1 MTTLSIELP
10 TIPEPEETVSIIP
23 ENAKLLHTFIP
34 TVEQVEKNIP
44 IFHLYENDG
53 QKMIVTMTYDNGYK
67 PQESFI
73 LEDTMGTNP
82 DVILLGLN
90 DNQPIKA
97 KVDTGAGS
105 CSLNAKNIKSDD
117 HSVSFDFNNRHYKMG
132 LYAKHDIQTADGGSE
147 IRPVIKLS
155 VRINNESVPDVS
167 VNLNDRGQL
176 DDFLIGM
183 NLIEK
188 LNVKIDPTLKEYVDQ
203 AVELLGKNH
212 EIIGD

>member
-10 TIPEPEETVSIIP
+10 TIQEPVETVSIIP

-44 IFHLYENDG
+44 IFQLYENDG

-67 PQESFI
+67 PHDSFI

-105 CSLNAKNIKSDD
+105 CSLNAKNIKFDD
-117 HSVSFDFNNRHYKMG
+117 HSVSFHFNNRHYKMG

-188 LNVKIDPTLKEYVDQ
+188 LNVKIDPSLKEYVDQ
-203 AVELLGKNH
+203 AVELLGKSH
-212 EIIGD
+212 EII

>member
-23 ENAKLLHTFIP
+23 ENAKLLHIFIP

-44 IFHLYENDG
+44 IFQLYENDG

-73 LEDTMGTNP
+73 LEDTIGTHP
-82 DVILLGLN
+82 EVILLGLN

-105 CSLNAKNIKSDD
+105 CSLNAKNIKFDD
-117 HSVSFDFNNRHYKMG
+117 YSVSFDFNNRHYKMG

-188 LNVKIDPTLKEYVDQ
+188 LNVKIDPSLKEYVDQ
-203 AVELLGKNH
+203 AVELLGKSH
-212 EIIGD
+212 EII

>member
-10 TIPEPEETVSIIP
+10 TIPEPVETVSIIP

-44 IFHLYENDG
+44 IFQLYENDG
-53 QKMIVTMTYDNGYK
+53 QKMVVTMTYDNGYK
-67 PQESFI
+67 PHDSFI

-105 CSLNAKNIKSDD
+105 CSLNAKNIKFDD

-188 LNVKIDPTLKEYVDQ
+188 LNVKIDPSLKEYVDQ
-203 AVELLGKNH
+203 AVELLGKFH
-212 EIIGD
+212 EII

>member
-1 MTTLSIELP
+1 MTTLTIDLP
-10 TIPEPEETVSIIP
+10 TIQEAVETVQIIP
-23 ENAKLLHTFIP
+23 ENATLLHTFIP
-34 TVEQVEKNIP
+34 TVEQIEQNIP
-44 IFHLYENDG
+44 IFNLYESDG
-53 QKMIVTMTYDNGYK
+53 QKMIVTMTYDKGYK
-67 PQESFI
+67 PQDSFI
-73 LEDTMGTNP
+73 LEDTMGTHTE
-82 DVILLGLN
+82 VILLGLN

-105 CSLNAKNIKSDD
+105 CSLNAKNIKFDE

-155 VRINNESVPDVS
+155 VRINNESVPDIS
-167 VNLNDRGQL
+167 VNLNDRGEL

-203 AVELLGKNH
+203 AIEKLGKNH
-212 EIIGD
+212 EII

>member
-10 TIPEPEETVSIIP
+10 TIPEPVETVSIIP

-44 IFHLYENDG
+44 IFQLYENDG
-53 QKMIVTMTYDNGYK
+53 QKMVVTMTYDNGYK
-67 PQESFI
+67 PHDSFI

-105 CSLNAKNIKSDD
+105 CSLNAKNIKFDD

-155 VRINNESVPDVS
+155 IRINNESVPDVS

-188 LNVKIDPTLKEYVDQ
+188 LNVKIDPSLKEYVDQ
-203 AVELLGKNH
+203 AVELLGKSH
-212 EIIGD
+212 EII

>member
-10 TIPEPEETVSIIP
+10 TIQEPVETVSIIP

-105 CSLNAKNIKSDD
+105 CSLNAKNIKFDD

-188 LNVKIDPTLKEYVDQ
+188 LNVKIDPSLKEYVDQ
-203 AVELLGKNH
+203 AVELLGKFH
-212 EIIGD
+212 EII

>member
-10 TIPEPEETVSIIP
+10 TIPEPVETVSIIP

-44 IFHLYENDG
+44 IFQLYENDG

-67 PQESFI
+67 PHDSFI
-73 LEDTMGTNP
+73 LEDTMGTRP
-82 DVILLGLN
+82 TVVLLGLN
-90 DNQPIKA
+90 DNQSIQA

-105 CSLNAKNIKSDD
+105 CSLNAKNIKFDD

-188 LNVKIDPTLKEYVDQ
+188 LNVKIDPSLKEYVDQ
-203 AVELLGKNH
+203 AVELLGKSH
-212 EIIGD
+212 EII

>member
-10 TIPEPEETVSIIP
+10 TIQEPVETVSIIP

-67 PQESFI
+67 PHDSFI
-73 LEDTMGTNP
+73 LEDTMGTRP
-82 DVILLGLN
+82 TVVLLGLN
-90 DNQPIKA
+90 DNQSIQA

-105 CSLNAKNIKSDD
+105 CSLNAKNIKFDD

-188 LNVKIDPTLKEYVDQ
+188 LNVKIDPSLKEYVDQ
-203 AVELLGKNH
+203 AVELLGKSH
-212 EIIGD
+212 EII

>member
-10 TIPEPEETVSIIP
+10 TIQEPVETVSIIP
-23 ENAKLLHTFIP
+23 ENSKLLHTFIP

-44 IFHLYENDG
+44 IFQLYENDG
-53 QKMIVTMTYDNGYK
+53 QKMVVTMTYDNGYK
-67 PQESFI
+67 PHDCFI

-105 CSLNAKNIKSDD
+105 CSLNAKNIKFDD

-188 LNVKIDPTLKEYVDQ
+188 LNVKIDPSLKEYVDQ
-203 AVELLGKNH
+203 AVELLGKSH
-212 EIIGD
+212 EII